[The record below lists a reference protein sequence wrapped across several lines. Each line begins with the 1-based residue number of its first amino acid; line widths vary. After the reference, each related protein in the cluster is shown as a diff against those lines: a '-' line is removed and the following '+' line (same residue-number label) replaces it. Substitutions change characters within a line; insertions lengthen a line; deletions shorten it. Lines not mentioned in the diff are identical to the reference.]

1 MPKNNKNKNKSKNKL
16 KNKSKNSNNS
26 NKTVNESELE
36 LESSDS
42 EISVCISA
50 SEAETEVEA
59 KLLPLV
65 SICTPTFNRRPFIPF
80 IKKCIELQTYPK
92 SRIEWIII
100 DDGTD
105 PIGDLVADIE
115 YVKYFYYPEKM
126 LLGKKRNLMHKKC
139 SGDIIVYMDDDD
151 YYPKDRVSH
160 AVDTLLQN
168 PNFLVAGSSEMH
180 IYFDSRNT
188 VYQCG
193 PYKDYH
199 ATAAT
204 FAFRKELLLETSY
217 NEDNA
222 LAEERHFLK
231 NYTIPLKQLDTQKSI
246 MVFSHK
252 HNSLNKEKLLEN
264 MDATKTKLS
273 RFTVD
278 DFIDDAGLKQ
288 FYMVD
293 MNNLLTNYEPGKP
306 EYKPKLMEQIKKMEN
321 ERNKRLDDH
330 NKMLEAQKRM
340 LFNQRPEFNT
350 NTNTNT
356 NTHTNTNV
364 YYERQ
369 IANYEKQIEDKVC
382 LINELL
388 KKIKD
393 LNAELNQY
401 KTSNV

>member
-26 NKTVNESELE
+26 NNSNKTVNESELE

-42 EISVCISA
+42 EISVCASA

-59 KLLPLV
+59 KLLPVV

-168 PNFLVAGSSEMH
+168 PDFLVAGSSEMH
-180 IYFDSRNT
+180 IYFDSRKT

-204 FAFRKELLLETSY
+204 FAFKKELLLETSY

-273 RFTVD
+273 RFTVN
-278 DFIDDAGLKQ
+278 DFIDDADLKQ

-321 ERNKRLDDH
+321 ERNKRLEDH

-356 NTHTNTNV
+356 NV
-364 YYERQ
+364 YYEKQ

-393 LNAELNQY
+393 LNAELSQY

>member
-1 MPKNNKNKNKSKNKL
+1 MPSKNNKSNKKNKNKHK
-16 KNKSKNSNNS
+16 
-26 NKTVNESELE
+26 KTNTNTALPENQEKQE
-36 LESSDS
+36 NQENQ
-42 EISVCISA
+42 EKQ
-50 SEAETEVEA
+50 EKQENQEY
-59 KLLPLV
+59 LPLV

-80 IKKCIELQTYPK
+80 IKKCIEQQTYPL

-105 PIGDLVADIE
+105 PIGDLVASMDC
-115 YVKYFYYPEKM
+115 VKYFYYPEKM
-126 LLGKKRNLMHKKC
+126 LLGKKRNLMHSKC

-151 YYPKDRVSH
+151 FYPKDRVSH
-160 AVDTLLQN
+160 AVETLLKN
-168 PNFLVAGSSEMH
+168 PDFLMAGSSEMH
-180 IYFDSRNT
+180 IYFDSRNA

-193 PYKDYH
+193 PYKEFH

-204 FAFRKELLLETSY
+204 FAFKKELLLETSY
-217 NEDNA
+217 NEENA

-264 MDATKTKLS
+264 MDATKTQLS

-278 DFIDDAGLKQ
+278 DFIDDAELKQ
-288 FYMVD
+288 FYMID

-306 EYKPKLMEQIKKMEN
+306 ENKPKLMEQIRNMEI
-321 ERNKRLDDH
+321 ERNRRLADH
-330 NKMLEAQKRM
+330 NKMIEAQKR
-340 LFNQRPEFNT
+340 LYQNT
-350 NTNTNT
+350 NTNTLT
-356 NTHTNTNV
+356 NGNQL
-364 YYERQ
+364 EQR
-369 IANYEKQIEDKVC
+369 IISYEKQIEDKVC

-393 LNAELNQY
+393 LTAELDHY
-401 KTSNV
+401 KSK

>member
-1 MPKNNKNKNKSKNKL
+1 MPSKNNKSNKKNKNKNKHK
-16 KNKSKNSNNS
+16 
-26 NKTVNESELE
+26 KTNTSTNPIVSPVENLSSVVN
-36 LESSDS
+36 
-42 EISVCISA
+42 
-50 SEAETEVEA
+50 
-59 KLLPLV
+59 LPLV

-80 IKKCIELQTYPK
+80 IRKCIEQQTYPL

-105 PIGDLVADIE
+105 PVGDLVTDMDC
-115 YVKYFYYPEKM
+115 VKYFYYPEKM
-126 LLGKKRNLMHKKC
+126 LLGKKRNLMHSKC

-151 YYPKDRVSH
+151 FYPKDRVAH
-160 AVDTLLQN
+160 AVETLLKN
-168 PNFLVAGSSEMH
+168 PDFLMAGSSEMH

-193 PYKDYH
+193 PYKEFH

-204 FAFRKELLLETSY
+204 FAFKKELLLQTSY
-217 NEDNA
+217 NEENA

-264 MDATKTKLS
+264 MDATKTQLS

-278 DFIDDAGLKQ
+278 DFIDDAELKQ
-288 FYMVD
+288 FYMTD
-293 MNNLLTNYEPGKP
+293 MNSLLTNYEPGKP
-306 EYKPKLMEQIKKMEN
+306 ENKPKLMEQIRNMET
-321 ERNKRLDDH
+321 ERNRRLADH
-330 NKMLEAQKRM
+330 NKMMEAQKR
-340 LFNQRPEFNT
+340 LYQ
-350 NTNTNT
+350 
-356 NTHTNTNV
+356 NTHTLTNGTSLEQRIV
-364 YYERQ
+364 S
-369 IANYEKQIEDKVC
+369 YEKQIEDKVC

-393 LNAELNQY
+393 LTAELDHY
-401 KTSNV
+401 KNK

>member
-264 MDATKTKLS
+264 MDSTKTKLS